1 MYTLFVMELIETKE
15 YKGFKTAF
23 YLMPKTENFL
33 SEKKVDMKEHI
44 PDTFHWYEHVI
55 FGLLDP
61 NGDKNWSQEKETR
74 RNFKVV
80 FYGVIE
86 QWIDKK
92 QDGFVEEFEYDPST
106 ILSENI
112 ISIHPNK
119 QKPFAVREMI
129 FIL

>member
-1 MYTLFVMELIETKE
+1 MYILFVMKLIETKE
-15 YKGFKTAF
+15 YKGFNTTF
-23 YLMPKTENFL
+23 YLMPKTEIFL
-33 SEKKVDMKEHI
+33 SEKRINMKEHI

-61 NGDKNWSQEKETR
+61 KLDRNWSQEKETR

-80 FYGVIE
+80 FYGIIE

-92 QDGFVEEFEYDPST
+92 QDGFVEEFDYDPST
-106 ILSENI
+106 ILSENTI
-112 ISIHPNK
+112 IIHPKNHK
-119 QKPFAVREMI
+119 LFAVRERI